1 MVQGFD
7 DVFAQYEGLLGRV
20 ANSYEANDAM
30 QQELLQEI
38 AVAVWQGLSRFK
50 GDSSIKTYILRIAH
64 NRAVTHV
71 ASQVKR
77 VDTHSLDEGDE
88 HYPHSQP
95 SPETL
100 TSNQQSLA
108 HLLSAVRALPLQQ
121 RQVLTLS
128 LEGLSY
134 DEVAEVCGLTKN
146 HVGVILKRAKAAVVK
161 GELNAK

>member
-7 DVFAQYEGLLGRV
+7 DVFSQYEGLLGRV

-77 VDTHSLDEGDE
+77 VDTHSFDDSDDTY
-88 HYPHSQP
+88 HDPQP

-128 LEGLSY
+128 LEGLFY